1 MKPNLL
7 RHKLLGVLTSAMF
20 YGTSDVVAV
29 SRLARFS
36 ARTSDSRRMGPNP
49 CYLSVSDI
57 LGLSPKVEVVDIGK
71 LNISHAVNSSQALSQ
86 VAARSSACISSSL
99 NI

>member
-7 RHKLLGVLTSAMF
+7 RHKLLGILSRAMI

-36 ARTSDSRRMGPNP
+36 ARTSDSRRVGPNP

-57 LGLSPKVEVVDIGK
+57 LGLSPKVEVVDVCE
-71 LNISHAVNSSQALSQ
+71 LNIRHAVDSNQALPQ
-86 VAARSSACISSSL
+86 VMVRSSAYISSSL
-99 NI
+99 NF

>member
-7 RHKLLGVLTSAMF
+7 RHKLLGILTSAMS

-29 SRLARFS
+29 SKLARFS

-57 LGLSPKVEVVDIGK
+57 LGLPPKVKVMDVGE
-71 LNISHAVNSSQALSQ
+71 LNISHAVDSSQALSQ
-86 VAARSSACISSSL
+86 VMARSSACIPSSL